1 MKFMFIMNAFVRQES
16 DSKSFKIT
24 AILAQTLY
32 LDSITDKLVDVNAFR
47 NANATIHWL
56 GWIIQLVLVN
66 AHFNNPA

>member
-1 MKFMFIMNAFVRQES
+1 MHAFVRQES

-24 AILAQTLY
+24 VILAQTLY
-32 LDSITDKLVDVNAFR
+32 LDSITDKLVNVNAFR